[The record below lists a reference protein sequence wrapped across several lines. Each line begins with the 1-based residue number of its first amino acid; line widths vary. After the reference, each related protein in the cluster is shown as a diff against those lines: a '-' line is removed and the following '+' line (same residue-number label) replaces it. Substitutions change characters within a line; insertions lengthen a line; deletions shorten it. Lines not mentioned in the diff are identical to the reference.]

1 MALDELP
8 STVPIVVLAVV
19 WDEVEG
25 PTIISKAPADGLADP
40 VSIALQIYLSSV
52 AVFGQH
58 GSTKR
63 IDFTLPLLSI
73 SPNHVVNVAFDSWPD
88 SEVRGD
94 ERTFYLGFIM
104 NRETEKLISEFLSTN
119 IWKFMDN
126 LKDLKSSFDANSV
139 YVELIENLQIN
150 KPVKDIIQTELADIE
165 PDYTHIQALRDLE
178 TSSELWSRYRDPTVI
193 STVLKTIN
201 RLKDV
206 DDLATGNAYF
216 LAGTIY
222 FHIGDYEKA
231 LEGYND
237 ASNRFKSVDDLQNSA
252 ESLFNSAIAAYRLSR
267 YDLAKKNLLISAE
280 FIEDTARKAR
290 MYLYL
295 AQTQYRLENYD
306 SSSHSFEVAI
316 ENAIKADDTEFVGQ
330 ILSVY
335 ASKLQER
342 AQTSDQ
348 ITASLKN
355 TLQNLSAKQRQR
367 AAEYFIKKEMYE
379 DAGTSLVLASKTYQ
393 MLELDEEAIETLE
406 RASDTFLKGLNYS
419 SGARALIDALALY
432 KNLKDIHF
440 SGFMEITDRI
450 VDIVGNIS
458 EKNER
463 NSLLL
468 RVYREKAKSLETNGD
483 YIESRSIYELALI
496 EGKNVDSSP
505 ELLSLTVAFANF
517 LFQLED
523 YQIAG
528 DLFHQSYLIMNNRSS
543 QAQRQRLLKNSNL
556 SYKRAFTAYLQA
568 SNIFLH
574 KKNYNLAL
582 ELYSNSIRL
591 VKLVKITSH
600 SNDLAENTKWI
611 DQNLKSLKQKKF
623 AFPKEDQEK
632 FANNLQEL
640 D

>member
-267 YDLAKKNLLISAE
+267 YDLAKKNLLIS
-280 FIEDTARKAR
+280 
-290 MYLYL
+290 
-295 AQTQYRLENYD
+295 
-306 SSSHSFEVAI
+306 
-316 ENAIKADDTEFVGQ
+316 
-330 ILSVY
+330 
-335 ASKLQER
+335 
-342 AQTSDQ
+342 
-348 ITASLKN
+348 
-355 TLQNLSAKQRQR
+355 
-367 AAEYFIKKEMYE
+367 
-379 DAGTSLVLASKTYQ
+379 
-393 MLELDEEAIETLE
+393 
-406 RASDTFLKGLNYS
+406 
-419 SGARALIDALALY
+419 
-432 KNLKDIHF
+432 
-440 SGFMEITDRI
+440 
-450 VDIVGNIS
+450 
-458 EKNER
+458 
-463 NSLLL
+463 
-468 RVYREKAKSLETNGD
+468 
-483 YIESRSIYELALI
+483 
-496 EGKNVDSSP
+496 
-505 ELLSLTVAFANF
+505 
-517 LFQLED
+517 
-523 YQIAG
+523 
-528 DLFHQSYLIMNNRSS
+528 
-543 QAQRQRLLKNSNL
+543 
-556 SYKRAFTAYLQA
+556 
-568 SNIFLH
+568 
-574 KKNYNLAL
+574 
-582 ELYSNSIRL
+582 
-591 VKLVKITSH
+591 
-600 SNDLAENTKWI
+600 
-611 DQNLKSLKQKKF
+611 KF
-623 AFPKEDQEK
+623 NQC
-632 FANNLQEL
+632 
-640 D
+640 